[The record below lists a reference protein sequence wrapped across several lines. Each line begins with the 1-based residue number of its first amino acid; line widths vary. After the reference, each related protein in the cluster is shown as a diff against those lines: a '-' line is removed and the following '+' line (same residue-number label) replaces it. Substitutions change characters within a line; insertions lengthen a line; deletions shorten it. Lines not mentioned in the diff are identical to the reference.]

1 MALGS
6 TDNSTMGGDQHQS
19 RFQRGLLR
27 LTLERGARWTIVI
40 VTGASLTV
48 SLSMTSLSFLIFPAD
63 RQTVIV
69 SIALATIIPMIVAP
83 LATHVIVGLVLS
95 VASAND
101 ELQRLA
107 TTDSLTGLAN
117 RRRFFTAAAGIIAR
131 PDPETV
137 TLVGMVDVD
146 SFKLVNDR
154 HGHAAGDAVLATLAE
169 RLRRA
174 VGDNTSVVGRLGGD
188 EFGIVLTAPEDA
200 LVAVTDAL
208 QQACSDIE
216 IGSSDLARATLGLCC
231 PGGDGT
237 NESIDDLL
245 ARADAALYAAKLA
258 RRLNPRASLV

>member
-188 EFGIVLTAPEDA
+188 EFVVIAEPVDGIDDAVGLAERILERLSAPIELPAERVVIGASIGIA
-200 LVAVTDAL
+200 LA
-208 QQACSDIE
+208 E
-216 IGSSDLARATLGLCC
+216 IGRAH
-231 PGGDGT
+231 
-237 NESIDDLL
+237 
-245 ARADAALYAAKLA
+245 
-258 RRLNPRASLV
+258 V

>member
-69 SIALATIIPMIVAP
+69 SIA

-258 RRLNPRASLV
+258 RRLNPPASLV

>member
-1 MALGS
+1 M
-6 TDNSTMGGDQHQS
+6 
-19 RFQRGLLR
+19 
-27 LTLERGARWTIVI
+27 
-40 VTGASLTV
+40 
-48 SLSMTSLSFLIFPAD
+48 
-63 RQTVIV
+63 
-69 SIALATIIPMIVAP
+69 
-83 LATHVIVGLVLS
+83 LS

-188 EFGIVLTAPEDA
+188 EFGIVLTAPEDV

-216 IGSSDLARATLGLCC
+216 IGSSDLARATHSACVAQGATEPTSRSTTCS
-231 PGGDGT
+231 PEPT
-237 NESIDDLL
+237 P
-245 ARADAALYAAKLA
+245 LYAAKLA
-258 RRLNPRASLV
+258 RRLNPPASLV

>member
-48 SLSMTSLSFLIFPAD
+48 SLSMTALSFLIFPTD
-63 RQTVIV
+63 RETVIV
-69 SIALATIIPMIVAP
+69 SIALATIIPMMVAP
-83 LATHVIVGLVLS
+83 LATHVIIGLVLS

-117 RRRFFTAAAGIIAR
+117 RRRFFTAAAGIITR
-131 PDPETV
+131 HDPNTV

-146 SFKLVNDR
+146 AFKLVNDR
-154 HGHAAGDAVLATLAE
+154 HGHAAGDAVLTTLAE

-208 QQACSDIE
+208 ERACSDIE
-216 IGSSDLARATLGLCC
+216 IGPSDRAQATLGLCC